1 MVKPSIVGSSYAKK
15 INDEYRQTNSH
26 FISLRERLQESLQ
39 GADEFALTAMVV
51 EVKRRVNKRGWTKFE
66 DMALCNAIPASMDK
80 ILIDTTMQ
88 RAVNF
93 SHILDILNNFR
104 ETMVMAIQVY
114 EDPEKPGYYIA
125 WDGQHTAVALY
136 ILATKVF
143 GQRVADLKIPVVIYS
158 VKQKAEIRRNF
169 ILLNGEAK
177 SLLDYIDLWRQ
188 MVCGVLID
196 GNEED
201 KVWVAAAEKQAYF
214 ERAGLFA
221 TDKKFGDHNE
231 EGAFTLL
238 ADTICSTS
246 EKSLKHP
253 EVTRMFCDYW
263 IAMKAL
269 TGQQRA
275 VDAKEARQLYEF
287 FNLCYAQGI
296 KVDEDYII
304 EFTQFCKDYFEC
316 DWNAKGA
323 FWDKVSQAYENW
335 YVKSNP
341 DGEIDPKTGD
351 IKIHGNKKEF
361 ICGAPFLLAQL
372 NKSTKLKLPTYD
384 SDSSFVPSKKDL
396 W

>member
-1 MVKPSIVGSSYAKK
+1 MSEYAAKV
-15 INDEYRQTNSH
+15 NSEYRHSESH

-39 GADEFALTAMVV
+39 GSNEFALTAMVS
-51 EVKRRVNKRGWTKFE
+51 EFKRRFKKWAKFE
-66 DMALCNAIPASMDK
+66 AMALCKAIMVPMDK

-93 SHILDILNNFR
+93 LHILNILNSFK

-125 WDGQHTAVALY
+125 WDGQHTAIALY

-143 GQRVADLKIPVVIYS
+143 GQRAAELMVPVVIYS

-177 SLLDYIDLWRQ
+177 SMLDFIDLWRQ

-196 GNEED
+196 D
-201 KVWVAAAEKQAYF
+201 ADDPIWVQAAKKQAHF
-214 ERAGLFA
+214 ARAGLFA
-221 TDKKFGDHNE
+221 TDKKFGDHEE

-238 ADTICSTS
+238 ADTICS
-246 EKSLKHP
+246 KSDKTLKHV

-269 TGQQRA
+269 TGENRA

-287 FNLCYAQGI
+287 FDHCYTQDI
-296 KVDEDYII
+296 TVDNDYII

-335 YVKSNP
+335 YIKSNP
-341 DGEIDPKTGD
+341 DGDIDPKTGG
-351 IKIHGNKKEF
+351 IKIRGFSKEF
-361 ICGAPFLLAQL
+361 SCGGPFLLAQL
-372 NKSTKLKLPTYD
+372 KKSTKLKLPTF
-384 SDSSFVPSKKDL
+384 DSSFVPAKKDL